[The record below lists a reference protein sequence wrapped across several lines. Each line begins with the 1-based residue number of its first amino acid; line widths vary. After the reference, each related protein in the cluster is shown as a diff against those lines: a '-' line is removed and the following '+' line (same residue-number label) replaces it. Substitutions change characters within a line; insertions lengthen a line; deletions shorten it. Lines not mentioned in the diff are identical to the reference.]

1 MSVTFTAAG
10 PWDAID
16 AVLLTA
22 IHAGTLDTVDLPGD
36 VVKNLTLGYLTAGY
50 VTQQLP
56 GCDSYQLTLTG
67 RACLA
72 RLLTRL
78 TAATA
83 ADTRKAA

>member
-1 MSVTFTAAG
+1 MSVTFTAAE

-22 IHAGTLDTVDLPGD
+22 IHSGTLDTVDLPGD
-36 VVKNLTLGYLTAGY
+36 VVKNLTLGYLAAGY

-67 RACLA
+67 RTYLA
-72 RLLTRL
+72 RL